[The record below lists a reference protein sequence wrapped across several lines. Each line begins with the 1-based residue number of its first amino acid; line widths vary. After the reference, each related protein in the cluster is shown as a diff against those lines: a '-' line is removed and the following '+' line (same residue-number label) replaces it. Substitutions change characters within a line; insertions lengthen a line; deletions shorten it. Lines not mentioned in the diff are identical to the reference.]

1 MGFWLATSFWSF
13 FWSILFGFNL
23 ILHSPYGP
31 VDWIAIPLGFTVA
44 EVFTNIVFL
53 IQNIILHKEREP
65 APTPAPNAT

>member
-1 MGFWLATSFWSF
+1 
-13 FWSILFGFNL
+13 L